1 MVERKGSVPDVA
13 KSREQVPTSSCREV
27 VVLHK
32 TETSISLTRST
43 RVQKGAD
50 RHEEEFRTA
59 EREKEREKRERLLL
73 SHGRG

>member
-32 TETSISLTRST
+32 TETSISLTRSP
-43 RVQKGAD
+43 RVHATD

-59 EREKEREKRERLLL
+59 ARERERKGRDYYSL
-73 SHGRG
+73 SR